1 MHAFTHIC
9 THIQSFVHTCVCIYI
24 YVHKHI
30 YIYIYIFFLAA
41 PHSMQDLSSPTK
53 DQTSTPCSGS
63 AESQP
68 LDQQGSPCIFLN
80 KNRIVLYTLFYN
92 LLFLFNNIS
101 GTFLHG
107 PNFHARLKC
116 AQPLGDCIFQ
126 RDLNNIYPACSSAM

>member
-1 MHAFTHIC
+1 MH
-9 THIQSFVHTCVCIYI
+9 SHTYAHTYRVLCIRVCVYI
-24 YVHKHI
+24 YMYTNI
-30 YIYIYIFFLAA
+30 YIYIFFFFLAA